1 MEWILAGGTRILK
14 ASATSWTAA
23 CQASLSFTIS
33 WTLFK
38 FTSTESVM
46 LFYHLILC
54 HLLLL
59 LPSIFPSIKVFSN
72 QSALHIR
79 WLKYWR
85 FTISPSN
92 EYSGLTSFRIDWF
105 DLLAVQGALKS
116 LFQHHSLKASL
127 LWCLAF
133 FMVQLSHAY
142 VTTGKNHSLG

>member
-105 DLLAVQGALKS
+105 VLFAVQGTLKS
-116 LFQHHSLKASL
+116 FLQQHNSKESVLQRS
-127 LWCLAF
+127 AF
-133 FMVQLSHAY
+133 FMV
-142 VTTGKNHSLG
+142 